1 MTETVKID
9 GMMCNHC
16 EMHVKKA
23 LEALD
28 GVESAEASHVD
39 KQAVLKLSKEV
50 PADEIKKAVE
60 DAGYEFVGVAD

>member
-28 GVESAEASHVD
+28 GVESAEASHEK
-39 KQAVLKLSKEV
+39 KQAILKLSREV
-50 PADEIKKAVE
+50 PEDEIRKAVK
-60 DAGYEFVGVAD
+60 DAGYEFVGIE